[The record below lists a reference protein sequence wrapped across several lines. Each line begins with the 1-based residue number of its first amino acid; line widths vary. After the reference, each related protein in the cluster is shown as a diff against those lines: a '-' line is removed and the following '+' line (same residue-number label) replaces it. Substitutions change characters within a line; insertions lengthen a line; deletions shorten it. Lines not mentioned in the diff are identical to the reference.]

1 VRTFSKMFFLFSA
14 YYEGLQ
20 DKLGQIRDA
29 RAALDDLRQEHSDR
43 LRQQA
48 EEQDRIRQYQMAQK
62 LQIMRQKKQEY
73 LQYQRQLAMQRMQ
86 EQEREMQMR
95 IEQQK
100 QQVGVPAYGGYQQP
114 PQGMPGTSEIYND
127 NLRIFVW

>member
-1 VRTFSKMFFLFSA
+1 
-14 YYEGLQ
+14 LQ

-29 RAALDDLRQEHSDR
+29 RAALDDLRQEHTER
-43 LRQQA
+43 LRRQA
-48 EEQDRIRQYQMAQK
+48 EEQERIKQFQMAQK
-62 LQIMRQKKQEY
+62 LHIMRQKKQEY

-100 QQVGVPAYGGYQQP
+100 QQIGVGPPNPYGNYAQ
-114 PQGMPGTSEIYND
+114 PQGMNQAFLEI
-127 NLRIFVW
+127 